1 MKDKDFSLA
10 IKTCFDYY
18 IKLNA
23 SNKIV
28 QKWFLFSDF
37 LDAQIPQNA
46 CFSLPYSIFWEVTS
60 KCNLR
65 CKHCFYTGDD
75 KFFNAEDDLSSDEII
90 KLTDFL
96 IDEIGII
103 DFILIGKEPLLKEN
117 ILDIIKH
124 LKSKSVYL
132 KLQTNAILLSDNM
145 VEFLKNTLNPNADI
159 VQISLD
165 GVNEKTH
172 DEIRGQGTFK
182 KTIASIK
189 KLIKN
194 EINVVISYTVNSVNV
209 KDLPDF
215 YEMGKDLKIKQVLLG
230 RFEPNRHGHEYLV
243 PDKKDV
249 IIYLSKLLQKNNANY
264 AFYIQP
270 SLLKIFSFLDFE
282 EGKILLD
289 DYVSRNEVPE
299 NSRLKCHRDD
309 RIMIAA
315 NGDVYLCPSTRT
327 ESKEFSLGNIRK
339 QSFEE
344 IWRNRLNNVFFAN
357 KCIEKS
363 ICKKCKYITMCNSG
377 CPANAY
383 FKYENISS
391 PDSFCNY
398 ANALK
403 NNAQVGV

>member
-1 MKDKDFSLA
+1 MEDTDFSLA

-18 IKLNA
+18 IKLNT
-23 SNKIV
+23 SNNAV
-28 QKWFLFSDF
+28 PKWFLFSDF
-37 LDAQIPQNA
+37 LEAQVPQNT
-46 CFSLPYSIFWEVTS
+46 CFTLPYSISWEVTS

-65 CKHCFYTGDD
+65 CKHCFYTGEDN
-75 KFFNAEDDLSSDEII
+75 FFNAEDDLSSAEII
-90 KLTDFL
+90 KLSDFL

-103 DFILIGKEPLLKEN
+103 DFVLIGKEPLLKEN
-117 ILDIIKH
+117 ILDIIRH

-132 KLQTNAILLSDNM
+132 KIQTNAILLSDNI
-145 VEFLKNTLNPNADI
+145 VEFLKNTLNQNTDI

-172 DEIRGQGTFK
+172 DEIRGQGSFK

-189 KLIKN
+189 KLSKSG
-194 EINVVISYTVNSVNV
+194 INVVIAYTVNSVNV

-215 YEMGKDLKIKQVLLG
+215 YELGKDLKIKQVLFG
-230 RFEPNRHGHEYLV
+230 RFEPNRDEHEYLV

-249 IIYLSKLLQKNNANY
+249 IIYLSKLLEKNNANY

-282 EGKILLD
+282 EGKMLLD
-289 DYVSRNEVPE
+289 KYISRNEVPK
-299 NSRLKCHRDD
+299 NPRLKCQRDE

-327 ESKEFSLGNIRK
+327 VSKEFSLGNIRK
-339 QSFEE
+339 QSFDE
-344 IWRNRLNNVFFAN
+344 IWENRLNNVFFAN

-383 FKYENISS
+383 FKYGDISS

-398 ANALK
+398 ARILK
-403 NNAQVGV
+403 NNTQIGV